1 MIRIRNVIPYL
12 AQSSNRIIHAMVV
25 NEAQIERMKKLPII
39 LDTQPVFLR
48 NWGAAL
54 FDRVGEERAQLFIP
68 LRRYLDE
75 GLLVTAGSDAPVED
89 VAPLIGIQCA
99 VTRQDLN
106 GKPEGGLI
114 PQQRIS
120 VYEAVCLFT
129 KNAAYCTN
137 EEHLKGTL
145 ENGKLGDFIALDED
159 IFKVNVKDIH
169 NIRILKTVLGGE
181 EVFSCN
187 G

>member
-1 MIRIRNVIPYL
+1 M
-12 AQSSNRIIHAMVV
+12 
-25 NEAQIERMKKLPII
+25 
-39 LDTQPVFLR
+39 
-48 NWGAAL
+48 
-54 FDRVGEERAQLFIP
+54 
-68 LRRYLDE
+68 
-75 GLLVTAGSDAPVED
+75 
-89 VAPLIGIQCA
+89 
-99 VTRQDLN
+99 
-106 GKPEGGLI
+106 I

-145 ENGKLGDFIALDED
+145 ENGKLGDFIVLDED